1 MTKSKEQMNPL
12 KINFET
18 SVSHEKLLT
27 KFFREHVLNININ
40 MLAACISSIHSVSF
54 TVGVSQVVS
63 LNYAPAF
70 SSQSNVSP
78 QSNITEKVD
87 RKLTNI
93 HLEKHFAIF
102 QLRMGKHFALRN
114 RFRYICHCKKAKKNL
129 PPRIDWLVF
138 IRKPHISCTKTAIH
152 DFD

>member
-1 MTKSKEQMNPL
+1 MTKSKQQMNPL

-27 KFFREHVLNININ
+27 KIFREHVLNININ
-40 MLAACISSIHSVSF
+40 MLAACISIHSVSF

-70 SSQSNVSP
+70 LSQSNVSP

-93 HLEKHFAIF
+93 HLEKHFPIF

-114 RFRYICHCKKAKKNL
+114 RFRYICHCKRQKNPSSTNRL
-129 PPRIDWLVF
+129 AGFYQEASHFLYQDGY
-138 IRKPHISCTKTAIH
+138 T
-152 DFD
+152 